1 MSFNEFYLMYIICT
15 LICEIPFIFLLN
27 YAMSKATKVA
37 AKTFRRNNQEN
48 NNNMT
53 DSDSDSNSIDGIGD
67 DDVVEKFTWRSTPE
81 VTAGRKKE
89 RMDRR
94 RKPSVCK
101 YYCRRGICCSIGNVG
116 VKKIVQRRII
126 FTCEIGH
133 RSEVEPGAM
142 KSKNRSA
149 FKKK

>member
-1 MSFNEFYLMYIICT
+1 
-15 LICEIPFIFLLN
+15 
-27 YAMSKATKVA
+27 MSKATKVA

-67 DDVVEKFTWRSTPE
+67 DDVVEKFTWRSTPK

-89 RMDRR
+89 RRWTDEENLLFANII
-94 RKPSVCK
+94 VDE
-101 YYCRRGICCSIGNVG
+101 GLCCSIGNFG

-126 FTCEIGH
+126 FTCESGI
-133 RSEVEPGAM
+133 
-142 KSKNRSA
+142 RSA
-149 FKKK
+149 NTLT